1 MSEPIDLT
9 VSDDDT
15 VSEATAVRETNESMS
30 RDSVSQRHYVPLTTS
45 VSAVP
50 TASFRPWGEIGE
62 DNVDIDTLNQIN
74 NPTNDDDSDNS
85 SDISRSHDNFINAL
99 HDPSQPVTVRFQH
112 FNYVS
117 SKERRNER
125 WRKIQQEYRDKG
137 IPLPPPTLSAKKQ
150 RRLELEKRRRLSN
163 REFSALPRPSTSSNQ
178 AASEEEFGQ
187 PSLSIQAT
195 TSSKKRKVDETSEET
210 THKSK

>member
-1 MSEPIDLT
+1 
-9 VSDDDT
+9 
-15 VSEATAVRETNESMS
+15 
-30 RDSVSQRHYVPLTTS
+30 

-62 DNVDIDTLNQIN
+62 DNVDIDTLNEVN

-85 SDISRSHDNFINAL
+85 SDISRSHDDFINAL
-99 HDPSQPVTVRFQH
+99 HDPSQPVTVRYQL

-125 WRKIQQEYRDKG
+125 WRKIQEEYKDKG

-150 RRLELEKRRRLSN
+150 RRLELENKRRRLSN
-163 REFSALPRPSTSSNQ
+163 RDFSALPRTSMSSSYQ
-178 AASEEEFGQ
+178 AASEEEFAQ
-187 PSLSIQAT
+187 PRPSTSSFQET
-195 TSSKKRKVDETSEET
+195 TSSKKRKVDETLKESAQG
-210 THKSK
+210 SK